1 MAWLRMLV
9 DDVGGIAWG
18 NRWWMSWNALLAL
31 LPALFAVHLF
41 RPGRAPGALWTAEL
55 VAFVLFLPNAPYVLT
70 DLVHLRSDVVMAGSD
85 ATVYAGV
92 LPLYGAFIALGFGAY
107 AISLHEV
114 AGWLR
119 RTGRAHL
126 VATVQLG
133 LHALCALGVL
143 LGRVARLNSW
153 DTLTEPHGTIERAL
167 GTLSWRGA
175 PIVLGVL
182 FVAIWIGHAVTR
194 ALVLAAAA
202 WCNEHAPAQLRAGRE
217 RAVT

>member
-1 MAWLRMLV
+1 MLL

-41 RPGRAPGALWTAEL
+41 RPHRAPGPLWTIEL
-55 VAFVLFLPNAPYVLT
+55 VAFVLFLPNAPYVVT
-70 DLVHLRSDVVMAGSD
+70 DLVHLRSDVVVAGSD
-85 ATVYAGV
+85 AAVYAGV

-107 AISLHEV
+107 AISLHEL

-119 RTGRAHL
+119 RSGRPHLVGRA
-126 VATVQLG
+126 QMG
-133 LHALCALGVL
+133 LHALCAVGVL

-175 PIVLGVL
+175 PIALVVL
-182 FVAIWIGHAVTR
+182 FLVIWLGHAVTR
-194 ALVLAAAA
+194 ALAEAAATWA
-202 WCNEHAPAQLRAGRE
+202 TEHAPARVRPAPNP
-217 RAVT
+217 